1 MIHFNYQYDPLFSS
15 PMNNEITAEDEN
27 ELNATNFTPT
37 NLSNYPFRLS
47 KIISFDINENICPDS
62 ILEEEKRENEKDKI
76 MYISSKE
83 NLVEKKGMLI
93 NKKRGRKRK
102 KINKFKIHDKNS
114 SDNLLRKIQV
124 HYISFIIS
132 FINEILKNLKYEERF
147 FKLDYKFKFNINK
160 KFVESLKTK
169 NIGEIISNEI
179 SKKYKEDSN
188 YNKKIYEQIKE
199 NEVLKKIF
207 SENYL
212 VIFRKFY
219 YQNKDKI
226 NLSEYGLD
234 KKIKLSKKVEMFN
247 DLYNKINSKNQYTK
261 NIKDFVLQKYFSPP
275 KFEVIKEASNKHL

>member
-37 NLSNYPFRLS
+37 TPSNYPLRLS

-132 FINEILKNLKYEERF
+132 FINEILKNLNYKQRF
-147 FKLDYKFKFNINK
+147 LKLDYKFKRNVK
-160 KFVESLKTK
+160 KEFVESLKTK
-169 NIGEIISNEI
+169 NIGDIICNEI
-179 SKKYKEDSN
+179 SDKYVKN
-188 YNKKIYEQIKE
+188 KNNKNINITIYNQVKNDEI
-199 NEVLKKIF
+199 LKKIF

-212 VIFRKFY
+212 VLFRKY
-219 YQNKDKI
+219 YYKNTNVI
-226 NLSEYGLD
+226 NLSEYG
-234 KKIKLSKKVEMFN
+234 KNIIIFLSNKVKTIN
-247 DLYNKINSKNQYTK
+247 DL
-261 NIKDFVLQKYFSPP
+261 
-275 KFEVIKEASNKHL
+275 IKENESDSMKENKNNINNFIKKHFFPSIFKII